1 MYANL
6 CSTTFSNDSESNQQP
21 SASIIPCEKSPRIA
35 STVPDTAPETC
46 VSANATNVCVGY
58 VHSAAHL
65 FECARIPRV
74 RRRSLLVHGLLE
86 GYNLLKSLR
95 VIHPLVASRND
106 LCLFHSGD
114 YVDFLESCEVA
125 EDLEKEDI
133 VSRAHDYSLVDDCA
147 PIERLLTL
155 VKHIAGGTLAAAKAI
170 IDKTCNVAIHWE
182 GGWHH
187 AHRSEAAG
195 FCYVNDV
202 VLGILELR
210 RMFRRVLYIDLDVHH
225 GDGVQEAFAGTDKVL
240 TVSVHQYEP
249 GFYPGTGA
257 VNDVGFGLGRGYSIN
272 LPLRSGA
279 SDSTF
284 VRVVTNVISDVRERY
299 KPDVVV
305 CQCGAD
311 GLSGDPLGAWNLTPS
326 AFVQCVRLVQ
336 SWGLPLLLLGGG
348 GYVAANAA
356 RCWTIVTAAVL
367 GQELEEDIPEHRFL
381 MMYGPGYELNLEPGF
396 RRDLNDDAYI
406 DGLLQVVK
414 KQVVQIGAIE
424 EVYS

>member
-1 MYANL
+1 MYENL
-6 CSTTFSNDSESNQQP
+6 YSTIFGNDRDSNHTSGAIVACDISPQLVPDSP
-21 SASIIPCEKSPRIA
+21 D
-35 STVPDTAPETC
+35 TVPEMR
-46 VSANATNVCVGY
+46 VSATARNIRVGY

-65 FECARIPRV
+65 FECERLPRV
-74 RRRSLLVHGLLE
+74 RQRCLLVHGLLK

-95 VIHPLVASRND
+95 TIHPLVASRED
-106 LCLFHSGD
+106 LRLFHSTD
-114 YVDFLESCEVA
+114 YINFLESCEA
-125 EDLEKEDI
+125 EKDLEKEDI
-133 VSRAHDYSLVDDCA
+133 ISRAHDYNLVDDCA
-147 PIERLLTL
+147 PTKRLLTL
-155 VKHIAGGTLAAAKAI
+155 VGHIAGGTLAAARAI
-170 IDKTCNVAIHWE
+170 MEKTCDIAIHWE

-210 RMFRRVLYIDLDVHH
+210 RTFRRVLYIDLDVHH
-225 GDGVQEAFAGTDKVL
+225 GDGVEEAFAGTDKVL

-257 VNDVGFGLGRGYSIN
+257 ASDVGFGLGRGYSIN

-284 VRVVTNVISDVRERY
+284 VRVVTTVVDEVRKRY
-299 KPDVVV
+299 KPDAVV

-311 GLSGDPLGAWNLTPS
+311 GLSGDPLGAWNLTPG

-356 RCWTIVTAAVL
+356 RCWTTITAALL
-367 GQELEEDIPEHRFL
+367 GQDLEEDIPEHHFL
-381 MMYGPGYELNLEPGF
+381 MMYGPGYELSLEPGL
-396 RRDLNDDAYI
+396 RRDLNDVAYV
-406 DGLLQVVK
+406 DDLLQVVM
-414 KQVVQIGAIE
+414 KQVRQIGTT
-424 EVYS
+424 